1 MVGTVV
7 GRILDDSSF
16 SKWEWT
22 GVDLVTDIVVVG
34 NKITFRNASFRL
46 PNSFPTNYTTL
57 PISFTFFDQCRR
69 PFLPLACLFAYGVNF
84 IYSN

>member
-46 PNSFPTNYTTL
+46 PTSFPTNYTTL
-57 PISFTFFDQCRR
+57 PIS
-69 PFLPLACLFAYGVNF
+69 LPSLTNAVVPSCHSLV
-84 IYSN
+84 YSLLG